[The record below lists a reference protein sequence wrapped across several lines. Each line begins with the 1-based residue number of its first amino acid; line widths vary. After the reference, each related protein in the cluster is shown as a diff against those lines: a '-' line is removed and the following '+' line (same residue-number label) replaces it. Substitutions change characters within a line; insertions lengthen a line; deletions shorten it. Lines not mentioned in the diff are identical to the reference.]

1 MMRGRNMTTGAMQR
15 AWLLGLLIVFF
26 LPKRVECGYPG
37 AVCTRQQGR
46 DICKMSEI
54 EPLGF
59 YGLESIFHR
68 NIGFA
73 YGTDDECH

>member
-15 AWLLGLLIVFF
+15 AWVLGLLIVFF

-37 AVCTRQQGR
+37 GVCALHQGR
-46 DICKMSEI
+46 DVCTSYEV

-59 YGLESIFHR
+59 YGIEMVLGR
-68 NIGFA
+68 DVGFA
-73 YGTDDECH
+73 YSRGDDCR